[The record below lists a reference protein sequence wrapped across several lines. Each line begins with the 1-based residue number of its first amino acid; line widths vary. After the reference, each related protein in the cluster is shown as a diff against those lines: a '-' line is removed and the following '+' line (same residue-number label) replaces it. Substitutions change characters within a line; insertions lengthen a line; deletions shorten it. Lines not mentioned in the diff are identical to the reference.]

1 MSKHEKSFEA
11 KLALS
16 TLLVATLTAFPA
28 HAQMSPGHVY
38 DLATGNVVR
47 DGSRQCVRTSFWSKD
62 NAIKE
67 CNPELFPEPKV
78 VAAPPPPPP
87 PVAKPAPAVA
97 PKLVATP
104 KSKVMVFHE
113 AALFAFDKA
122 ELTPAGQEA
131 LRKYREE
138 ARAEMNT
145 ATLVKITGHTDSIG
159 AAEYNQQLSL
169 RRAQAV
175 RDYLV
180 KLGGNA
186 SIMEVAGV
194 GEANPIADN
203 KTAAGRAQNRRVEVE
218 VVGTAK

>member
-1 MSKHEKSFEA
+1 MNRYEQAFQA
-11 KLALS
+11 TLAFS
-16 TLLVATLTAFPA
+16 TLLVAALTAFS
-28 HAQMSPGHVY
+28 AQAAMSPGYAY
-38 DLATGNVVR
+38 DTRDIVVR
-47 DGSRQCVRTSFWSKD
+47 DGSRQCVRTTSWSKE

-67 CNPELFPEPKV
+67 CNPELFPEPRV
-78 VAAPPPPPP
+78 VAPPPPAP
-87 PVAKPAPAVA
+87 KPAPIVKAAPVA
-97 PKLVATP
+97 LALVATP
-104 KSKVMVFHE
+104 KSKVMVFQE
-113 AALFAFDKA
+113 AALFGFDKA

-180 KLGGNA
+180 KLGGNPG
-186 SIMEVAGV
+186 IMEVAGM

-203 KTAAGRAQNRRVEVE
+203 KTAAGRSQNRRVEVE